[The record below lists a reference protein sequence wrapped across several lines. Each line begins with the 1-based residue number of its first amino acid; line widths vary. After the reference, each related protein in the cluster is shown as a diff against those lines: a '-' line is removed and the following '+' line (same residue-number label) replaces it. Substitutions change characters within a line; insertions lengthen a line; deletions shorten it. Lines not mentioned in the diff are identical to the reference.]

1 MRVVVQRVTEASVKV
16 HGEVI
21 SSIGKGLMVLVGISR
36 DDEEKDADF
45 LARKLVRLR
54 LFDSED
60 GKAWDK
66 SVVDSQLEILLVSQF
81 TLYGVMKGNKPDFH
95 NAMKSQDSE
104 PFFNQFVAKVKSLYA
119 ADKVKE
125 GQFGADMA
133 VSLVNDGPVTLQ
145 LDSRKFVY
153 TSGGNEKQ

>member
-1 MRVVVQRVTEASVKV
+1 
-16 HGEVI
+16 
-21 SSIGKGLMVLVGISR
+21 VGISR
-36 DDEEKDADF
+36 DDEEKDATF
-45 LARKLVRLR
+45 LANKLIKLR

-66 SVVDSQLEILLVSQF
+66 SVVDNQLEILLVSQF
-81 TLYGVMKGNKPDFH
+81 TLYGIMKGNKPDFH
-95 NAMKSQDSE
+95 SAMKSHESE
-104 PFFNQFVAKVKSLYA
+104 PFFNDFVSKVKSLYA
-119 ADKVKE
+119 EDKVKE

-153 TSGGNEKQ
+153 TSAGGNEAKK